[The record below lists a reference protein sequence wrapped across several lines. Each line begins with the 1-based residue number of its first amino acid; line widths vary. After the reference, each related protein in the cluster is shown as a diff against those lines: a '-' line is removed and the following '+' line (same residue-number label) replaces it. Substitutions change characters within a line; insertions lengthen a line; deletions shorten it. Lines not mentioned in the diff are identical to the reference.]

1 MPETPQS
8 LLLSFLRWNS
18 PDKRVVTGVSFGD
31 HQLPLVSLWLL
42 LTCVRTLGP
51 CVSAPAAPARGS
63 RCWLTAAPVPCL
75 LPAPSNPGGSTSHPV
90 QCPVPSPG
98 VTCPRAATLRP
109 HNPPT
114 DTKGTP
120 SVEPVTRPHAPPCSQ
135 GVSWGISTRA
145 LGGQNTD
152 SPGHHF
158 TTLKRGQHFLQPGAG
173 RTHGQGSRR
182 HGRGEALVNRL
193 EGGGRDARDGVHY
206 HAATHGACGE
216 GCVSQG
222 RREPGPCRGISAAYP
237 LACWSPS
244 RPF

>member
-8 LLLSFLRWNS
+8 LLLSFLRWKS

-90 QCPVPSPG
+90 RCPVPSPG

-120 SVEPVTRPHAPPCSQ
+120 SAEPVTRPHAPPCSQ

-145 LGGQNTD
+145 LEGRTQTPPDIISRLSNGVSTFC
-152 SPGHHF
+152 S
-158 TTLKRGQHFLQPGAG
+158 RGQGGLTGKAPGA
-173 RTHGQGSRR
+173 T
-182 HGRGEALVNRL
+182 GEARRL
-193 EGGGRDARDGVHY
+193 LIDWKVAAGTPAMVFTITLPLTVPAERGV
-206 HAATHGACGE
+206 
-216 GCVSQG
+216 
-222 RREPGPCRGISAAYP
+222 
-237 LACWSPS
+237 
-244 RPF
+244 